1 MINIV
6 LGIVQGFTEALPIS
20 SSGHLYIISKILGKD
35 ISSLTIEIMANTGSL
50 IAVIIYYRHK
60 IKDIFLDKNYIIK
73 IVIGTIPA
81 VMFGLLFKDILESN
95 INTKLIGIAF
105 IITSLFLYLVKD
117 KNGEKNNV
125 SILDSLIIGLYQAV
139 ALVPGISRS
148 GSTIIGG
155 LNQNLERET
164 AFDYS
169 FMLYIPISIGSLV
182 LGIEDVSGNINEYL
196 VIIVVSAIFTY
207 ISIILFSKV
216 IKNGKLL
223 IFSIYTLVLGLI
235 TFFII

>member
-50 IAVIIYYRHK
+50 IAVIIYYKHK